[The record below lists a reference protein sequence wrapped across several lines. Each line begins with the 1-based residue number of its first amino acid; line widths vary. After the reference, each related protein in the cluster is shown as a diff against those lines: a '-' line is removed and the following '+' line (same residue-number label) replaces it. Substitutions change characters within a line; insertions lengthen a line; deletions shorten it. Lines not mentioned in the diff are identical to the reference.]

1 MNAARPAGILRQ
13 LEQSGASDADLL
25 ARFVATRDA
34 TAFAEL
40 VRRHGALVLGVC
52 RRVTGHSQDA
62 EDAFQATFL
71 VLAQKAGSLRNAAL
85 LGNFLY
91 GVAFRVAWRAKR
103 SALRRRA
110 REVPVSAFPEP
121 HAPPVPLASEV
132 QPILD
137 EELAALP
144 AHYRDAI
151 VLCDLQGA
159 SREEAAAALG
169 VPEGTLSSRLANGRK
184 KLAARLTKRGVAL
197 SAAALPL
204 AVAQAQAAV
213 TLPNELVTKTGGL
226 VADWAAGGAVPGALA
241 RLTDGGFVM
250 RKALVFSAVMGVAV
264 AGAVFAARP
273 DDAPPGDPP
282 KPPVVAHRAEPQP
295 KEEPKPGEKVLAF
308 TDAPKKRHSF
318 DVALS
323 NVATVLWNAT
333 GTHIAIYGARAVGE
347 GVIHNRP
354 FAEMPERKVAKVP
367 FVAVLAVPMDRT
379 IVQLELDAGTWPVAV
394 APDGN
399 GLVTAVREYNLI
411 SGHHHLQFR
420 HAKKVNPDELTK
432 LDVVRKVELDLPETH
447 GYAFAADWK
456 TYRTV
461 AHDSAAAG
469 RVTKLEVLEVDA
481 TTGKV
486 GKSLLKLDFGTYSL
500 SANGKR
506 LAVLSADAT
515 KVTVH
520 DVDTGAKACEHT
532 FAADTPIDLPGG
544 KTAELPP
551 WQVGGS
557 TQPFLLLSPDG
568 RRLVVSRG
576 TGRTHVI
583 NADTGAA
590 LPKLEGAA
598 LARTYPDTPTFTRD
612 GRLLAATYLGYNVT
626 ADAAKGGLKGRSHW
640 SSTETFL
647 TVWDTQTGKALK
659 TWKTPNS
666 VASVTFSPTKP
677 LLAILEPNGADSTR
691 VGFWDF
697 AEK

>member
-25 ARFVATRDA
+25 ARFAVAKDA
-34 TAFAEL
+34 AAFAEL

-52 RRVTGHSQDA
+52 RRVTGHSHDA

-103 SALRRRA
+103 AALRRRA

-121 HAPPVPLASEV
+121 LAPPVPLASEV

-144 AHYRDAI
+144 AYYRDAI

-250 RKALVFSAVMGVAV
+250 RKTFMLGAVMAVAV

-273 DDAPPGDPP
+273 DDPP
-282 KPPVVAHRAEPQP
+282 KPPVIAHKAEPQP
-295 KEEPKPGEKVLAF
+295 KATEEPKPGDKAAF
-308 TDAPKKRHSF
+308 TTTPKLQR
-318 DVALS
+318 ALDLIGGTS
-323 NVATVLWNAT
+323 ITVWNST
-333 GTHIAIYGARAVGE
+333 GTHLAIRGLQLVDPVEAKKTRAV
-347 GVIHNRP
+347 VWL
-354 FAEMPERKVAKVP
+354 
-367 FVAVLAVPMDRT
+367 LA
-379 IVQLELDAGTWPVAV
+379 LDATSSRLVSFINDRAGLVAV
-394 APDGN
+394 APDGT
-399 GLVTAVREYNLI
+399 GIVTDLREYNLI
-411 SGHHHLQFR
+411 SGRHHL
-420 HAKKVNPDELTK
+420 NYWS
-432 LDVVRKVELDLPETH
+432 VRRPTPGGGSQGGLVAERVVELDLPETH
-447 GYAFAADWK
+447 GYAFAADGK

-461 AHDSAAAG
+461 AYDSSAPG
-469 RVTKLEVLEVDA
+469 EMTKLEVLEVDA

-486 GKSLLKLDFGTYSL
+486 GKVLLKLDFGTYAL

-506 LAVLSADAT
+506 LAVLNKDTT

-520 DVDTGAKACEHT
+520 DVDTGAKASEYA
-532 FAADTPIDLPGG
+532 FAADTPVELPGG
-544 KTAELPP
+544 KTAELPRGNA
-551 WQVGGS
+551 QA
-557 TQPFLLLSPDG
+557 FLLLSPDG

-576 TGRTHVI
+576 IGRTHVI

-590 LPKLEGAA
+590 LPNLEGAA
-598 LARTYPDTPTFTRD
+598 LARTYPDTPAFTRD
-612 GRLLAATYLGYNVT
+612 GRLLAATGRNYSVIFEV
-626 ADAAKGGLKGRSHW
+626 AKGGVKEQPYW
-640 SSTETFL
+640 SSTGTFL

-697 AEK
+697 ADK